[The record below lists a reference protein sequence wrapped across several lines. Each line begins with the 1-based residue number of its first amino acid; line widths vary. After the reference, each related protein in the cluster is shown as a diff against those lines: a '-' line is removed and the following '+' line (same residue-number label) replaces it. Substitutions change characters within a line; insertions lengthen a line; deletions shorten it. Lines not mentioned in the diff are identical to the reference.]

1 MPIGR
6 ESIVVDCDVTPYIPD
21 GWSVVEHTPR
31 GQIEFAPG
39 KIQLYLTDSQRQGL
53 QPQGR
58 GLVVRTDG
66 EVHDERLPAGLPAGE
81 QGAHSLD
88 LEGGGGMSTFPPRST
103 VTPTALCASV
113 VCIGT
118 TVSGTGTTTG
128 STTTGTIRT
137 LPLSSPV
144 SSFLTRL
151 TAGGGLFFKLSVP
164 TSEHPSDF
172 VQFFG

>member
-1 MPIGR
+1 VLLALQNIVKGDFFDNMPIGR

-88 LEGGGGMSTFPPRST
+88 LEGG
-103 VTPTALCASV
+103 A
-113 VCIGT
+113 VC
-118 TVSGTGTTTG
+118 
-128 STTTGTIRT
+128 
-137 LPLSSPV
+137 LLS
-144 SSFLTRL
+144 RHE
-151 TAGGGLFFKLSVP
+151 VP
-164 TSEHPSDF
+164 
-172 VQFFG
+172 

>member
-1 MPIGR
+1 MLLALQNIVKGDFFDNMPIGR

-88 LEGGGGMSTFPPRST
+88 LEGGGRYVYFPATKYRDSDG
-103 VTPTALCASV
+103 ALCLRCLYWNDGQWNWNYNWLDNHWDDQNPAAILAS
-113 VCIGT
+113 
-118 TVSGTGTTTG
+118 
-128 STTTGTIRT
+128 
-137 LPLSSPV
+137 
-144 SSFLTRL
+144 
-151 TAGGGLFFKLSVP
+151 LFISH
-164 TSEHPSDF
+164 SAYRRGRF
-172 VQFFG
+172 VF